1 MNVSGMNKTSEDKAL
16 AIVNPVASCQSLS
29 YGRICSPVRES
40 GNQTKSLSTAVNCH
54 GLIEEFQLPLS
65 GDAREDLLLRASLK
79 NRVENHR
86 LYQPSVLCGDSVC
99 LTASNEILTDCLD
112 PKLSVRCDSTPGGFK
127 SPVAS
132 HGLGSVEYAS
142 ESTSVTISNP
152 SSNHITNC
160 FTESNHCNGS
170 IITTSG
176 GPGCFTPPSDIL
188 FDVNGRSGSQ
198 TPASINDSER
208 VKMDLTKLDD
218 TIDYVLSYARSDEPC
233 EGMFVLPCR
242 SRDPALLSSPNLRAN
257 TPSSGMLASP
267 SSSPNP
273 SSPPS
278 CRVVSSPMLNQTKTQ
293 SLVQSSSVPC
303 VVSQSVP
310 RFIVDQTSGVLHFP
324 RSMNPSGVT
333 QGVTQPTVSFVHVYS
348 DSPNIPEPVS
358 SEQPGSHTKPLNAAT
373 QMVLHSNVIHGF
385 QNHVVTPQNAFT
397 VPPSSVPH
405 TFNSIV
411 SPTKV
416 NLVHALPTRV
426 SRVNSLSPT
435 YTSFAHASDSAG
447 LVSNRTVLFS
457 PSNALCVMQSPMLS
471 PVYETTTSNFPTD
484 HQAALTYTSF
494 QSSEKGG
501 CPTSSASFRQPV
513 APQQPLFALSG
524 QGSAVPVNNQTDNH
538 MLINSQTS
546 VRLVPVKKR
555 GYASSSTG
563 SKRRKTSTA
572 TNVGL
577 AAPCPQ
583 LKAQSETV
591 QPGRSSIQ
599 ECLETLKRSDVKS
612 LVSAPVLKP
621 HASVLLPTGGS
632 DPPVCPLSD
641 EDEQELMKRRSL
653 KYSRGPLAVQ
663 VPKLPSHKGDTEA
676 DTYILQHLRTT
687 APLGPLVS
695 PRKYQKP
702 TGCVHPI
709 CSSPEPPS
717 FENHMRALFSSMHR
731 SPKFEEEK
739 KLTQLS
745 PAKLSFDRANLDPK
759 LIPIFSEVSM
769 GKQDPERC
777 TPPLP
782 LFHMPNPRLICQPIC
797 LGTGGRDIEN
807 RAMEG
812 ALSTSD
818 KHENSKVFS
827 NLAVQTTQRIP
838 EFGDIPSTNGPLID
852 SETGE
857 IVAGRHPPLSDQT
870 VSNDSGAEKLHITF
884 TINPSMT
891 SGVSTI
897 VRRIAE
903 LLGIDQSAVC
913 YQVTRSGAQI
923 TLDQKQ
929 SQSET
934 VMKNLENQ
942 LREQFTPLSLH
953 VEKATNQPED
963 PSSSPTQD
971 ASALASSAAL
981 NPIKSGHL
989 EATSNANTKDNFPLV
1004 PSESSRY
1011 AEEPVSVLS
1020 LLTSKRTVIKPCQN
1034 CDKPVPPHAGQ
1045 RKCLD
1050 EIAALSG
1057 LSSRTSLSDDFVFC
1071 SVDCFVQFSR
1081 LVSNRHVVDDI
1092 SFAGKVADEIGSQ
1105 HSADNR
1111 LPTLACD
1118 FSASVP
1124 ILLHCSLPK
1133 SSKISKRQAA
1143 SAGPLVSGCKKRGV
1157 TNGLGSFRSKRWRGS
1172 RWRPFSSHSLPQ
1184 YSKLQPSTWCEM
1196 DVAELLRDHPS
1207 HLSSRDEVDNRVCLL
1222 CAVSGDAPED
1232 GLGRLLPYDV
1242 DKWLHINCALWCF
1255 EVYETVGGSLSNVDM
1270 WLKKAKET
1278 ICSHCGHVGAGL
1290 PCYNP
1295 RCTSVYHVSCAVEL
1309 RCMFFTDRGM
1319 YCPHHQP
1326 KEQHPMQLLSLAVS
1340 RRVYIARDENT
1351 QVGSVI
1357 HEEDRASVVRI
1368 GSVYLQSVGQL
1379 LPHQI
1384 ESGYFHARRYIY
1396 PVGFRSTR
1404 IYWSMRK
1411 PKSRARYVC
1420 EILESGGR
1428 PLFKITV
1435 IDKDFEDLVF
1445 THETCSGVWRCVL
1458 SKIEQLR
1465 EQNKLVR
1472 LFSQH
1477 LKGEDLYGLSEPH
1490 IVRAVESLPG
1500 VEGLRDYVFHFG
1512 RMELIAEM
1520 PLAINPSGCARSEP
1534 KMQTYVKRCN
1544 VRGDRPDASATR
1556 SPCFPGLRR
1565 SAYPA
1570 LTPTSAEFSKQ
1581 HQSSRSQQYRRL
1593 KSEVSSNVILGRS
1606 RIQGLGLFAA
1616 RHLEPQTMVI
1626 EYIGEL
1632 IRSELANKREKVYEA
1647 HNRGIYMFRLD
1658 EDTVIDATVCGGL
1671 ARYINHSCQP
1681 NCYAEFLTL
1690 GEQSHIVIIT
1700 NRHIDKGEELCYDYN
1715 FDLEDRGSKIPCLC
1729 RAPNCRKWMN

>member
-1 MNVSGMNKTSEDKAL
+1 MNVSGMNKASEDKAV
-16 AIVNPVASCQSLS
+16 AIVSPVASCPSLN

-40 GNQTKSLSTAVNCH
+40 SNQTKTLPASVNCH

-65 GDAREDLLLRASLK
+65 GDSRENLLLRASLK
-79 NRVENHR
+79 NGGENHR
-86 LYQPSVLCGDSVC
+86 LYQSSQGGENIC
-99 LTASNEILTDCLD
+99 LTASSGSLPDCLESK
-112 PKLSVRCDSTPGGFK
+112 PPEACDSTSSAFK
-127 SPVAS
+127 SPVGP
-132 HGLGSVEYAS
+132 HELGSGDLAPEP
-142 ESTSVTISNP
+142 TSVTASGL
-152 SSNHITNC
+152 SSNHTPNC
-160 FTESNHCNGS
+160 FTDSSHCNGS
-170 IITTSG
+170 IITPSS
-176 GPGCFTPPSDIL
+176 GPGCFTPPSDTL
-188 FDVNGRSGSQ
+188 HDVNGRSGSQ
-198 TPASINDSER
+198 TPASINDSDR
-208 VKMDLTKLDD
+208 IKMDLTKLDD

-242 SRDPALLSSPNLRAN
+242 SRETTILASPNLRAN

-267 SSSPNP
+267 SSSPP
-273 SSPPS
+273 PASPPS
-278 CRVVSSPMLNQTKTQ
+278 SRVISSPMLNQNKTQ
-293 SLVQSSSVPC
+293 SLVQSSGVPC

-310 RFIVDQTSGVLHFP
+310 RFIVDQASGVLHFP
-324 RSMNPSGVT
+324 RSINPSGAT
-333 QGVTQPTVSFVHVYS
+333 QGVTQPTVSFVHVFS
-348 DSPNIPEPVS
+348 DSPNIQDS
-358 SEQPGSHTKPLNAAT
+358 AISEQPGSQTKPLNAAA
-373 QMVLHSNVIHGF
+373 QMVLHPNVIHGF
-385 QNHVVTPQNAFT
+385 QNHVVTPQNAFAL
-397 VPPSSVPH
+397 PPSSVPR
-405 TFNSIV
+405 TFNSLV

-416 NLVHALPTRV
+416 NLVHALPAHA
-426 SRVNSLSPT
+426 SRVNTLSPT
-435 YTSFAHASDSAG
+435 YTSFAHSSDSTG
-447 LVSNRTVLFS
+447 LVSNRTVLFN
-457 PSNALCVMQSPMLS
+457 PSNTVCVMQNPMLS
-471 PVYETTTSNFPTD
+471 PVYVTTTSNFPTD
-484 HQAALTYTSF
+484 QAALTYTSF
-494 QSSEKGG
+494 HSSEKTV
-501 CPTSSASFRQPV
+501 CPASSASFRQPV
-513 APQQPLFALSG
+513 VPQQPVLALSG
-524 QGSAVPVNNQTDNH
+524 HGGSVPVSVEKDSSVLVTA
-538 MLINSQTS
+538 SSS
-546 VRLVPVKKR
+546 VRSVPMVKKR
-555 GYASSSTG
+555 GHASSSTG
-563 SKRRKTSTA
+563 SKRRKTVAAAAHT
-572 TNVGL
+572 GL
-577 AAPCPQ
+577 SVPFSQIKQC
-583 LKAQSETV
+583 ETV

-599 ECLETLKRSDVKS
+599 ECLENLRRYDVKS

-621 HASVLLPTGGS
+621 HASVLLPAGGS
-632 DPPVCPLSD
+632 DPPACPLND
-641 EDEQELMKRRSL
+641 EDEQELMRRRNL

-663 VPKLPSHKGDTEA
+663 VPKLPSHKDDTEA

-695 PRKYQKP
+695 PRKSQKP
-702 TGCVHPI
+702 TGCVHPV
-709 CSSPEPPS
+709 CPSPEPPS

-731 SPKFEEEK
+731 SAKIEEK
-739 KLTQLS
+739 EKLAQCS
-745 PAKLSFDRANLDPK
+745 PAKLQFDRTNLDSK
-759 LIPIFSEVSM
+759 LIPVFSDVSA

-797 LGTGGRDIEN
+797 LGASVRDVEEC
-807 RAMEG
+807 ATDC
-812 ALSTSD
+812 ALGVSSELQD
-818 KHENSKVFS
+818 SKVSS
-827 NLAVQTTQRIP
+827 NLAAETTQP
-838 EFGDIPSTNGPLID
+838 GQEFSTSSSINGPLID

-857 IVAGRHPPLSDQT
+857 IVAGRHSQT
-870 VSNDSGAEKLHITF
+870 VEAVSNDSGAEKLHITF

-934 VMKNLENQ
+934 AMKNLENQ

-953 VEKATNQPED
+953 VEKATNPLD
-963 PSSSPTQD
+963 DANYSPSRVSSGAFSSP
-971 ASALASSAAL
+971 LL
-981 NPIKSGHL
+981 KSGNL
-989 EATSNANTKDNFPLV
+989 ETSTNPNTKDFLLAP
-1004 PSESSRY
+1004 PEASRY
-1011 AEEPVSVLS
+1011 PEEPVSVLS

-1034 CDKPVPPHAGQ
+1034 CDKPVPPSTGQ
-1045 RKCLD
+1045 RKCLE

-1057 LSSRTSLSDDFVFC
+1057 LSSRTGLNGDFVFC

-1081 LVSNRHVVDDI
+1081 LVSNRHLADDMGFI
-1092 SFAGKVADEIGSQ
+1092 GKVTDEIGSQ
-1105 HSADNR
+1105 QPADNR

-1124 ILLHCSLPK
+1124 VLLHCCLPK
-1133 SSKISKRQAA
+1133 TGKASKRQVT
-1143 SAGPLVSGCKKRGV
+1143 SGSSFPPGCKKRGV
-1157 TNGLGSFRSKRWRGS
+1157 NTSLSSFKSKRWRGS
-1172 RWRPFSSHSLPQ
+1172 RWRLFSPHSLPQ
-1184 YSKLQPSTWCEM
+1184 YPKFQPSWYDENP
-1196 DVAELLRDHPS
+1196 AELLKDHPS
-1207 HLSSRDEVDNRVCLL
+1207 HLSLKDAVDNRVCLL
-1222 CAVSGDAPED
+1222 CTVSGDAPED

-1278 ICSHCGHVGAGL
+1278 VCSQCGNVGAGL

-1295 RCTSVYHVSCAVEL
+1295 RCTSVYHVRCAVDL

-1319 YCPHHQP
+1319 YCPQHQP
-1326 KEQHPMQLLSLAVS
+1326 KEQHPMQLVSLAVN
-1340 RRVYIARDENT
+1340 RRVYIARDENS
-1351 QVGSVI
+1351 QVGNVI
-1357 HEEDRASVVRI
+1357 HEEDRNSVVRI

-1404 IYWSMRK
+1404 IYWSMRR

-1420 EILESGGR
+1420 EILESDGK

-1435 IDKDFEDLVF
+1435 IDKDFEDIVF
-1445 THETCSGVWRCVL
+1445 THETCSGVWKCVL
-1458 SKIEQLR
+1458 SKIEELR
-1465 EQNKLVR
+1465 ERNKFVR

-1477 LKGEDLYGLSEPH
+1477 LRGEDLYGLSEPH

-1534 KMQTYVKRCN
+1534 KMQTYVKRSGA
-1544 VRGDRPDASATR
+1544 RGDRSDATNIR

-1570 LTPTSAEFSKQ
+1570 LTPVSAEFSKQ

-1690 GEQSHIVIIT
+1690 GEHSHIVIIT